1 MLTISLCGGLGNQ
14 LFQLAALQTI
24 SRQSGRKMYLESF
37 DSPLTCHSDQK
48 YFDSI
53 LSQWKSCPQR
63 QTPCQEVHE
72 TSYEFRIW
80 KFGVPIVKLCGYFQ
94 NYQYISEDFVN
105 SIVLPDV
112 PILQGAFLHIR
123 GGDYVNHPLH
133 DVHLEDYY
141 TKAIS
146 LFPKDTHFYIF
157 TNDIVYAKTLSFL
170 NTIHHT
176 IVEESDEVKTLTLLK
191 NCTLGGI
198 CANSTFSW
206 WGAYLNR
213 NHRILVLP
221 SKWFNTPNIYI
232 KGYFFPGSTII
243 EV

>member
-1 MLTISLCGGLGNQ
+1 MITISLCGGLGNQ
-14 LFQLAALQTI
+14 LFQLAALQSI
-24 SRQSGRKMYLESF
+24 SRQTNRTAYLETF
-37 DSPLTCHSDQK
+37 DSPVTCHSEQK

-53 LSQWKSCPQR
+53 LSQWKGRPQIR
-63 QTPCQEVHE
+63 NPCQEVDE
-72 TSYEFRIW
+72 ISYEFRRWNFTFPTI
-80 KFGVPIVKLCGYFQ
+80 KLRGYFQ
-94 NYQYISEDFVN
+94 NYQYICEDFV
-105 SIVLPDV
+105 SSLVVPDV
-112 PILQGAFLHIR
+112 PVLQGAFLHIR

-141 TKAIS
+141 KKATL

-176 IVEESDEVKTLTLLK
+176 IVEESNEVKTLALLK

-213 NHRILVLP
+213 NHRTLVLP
-221 SKWFNTPNIYI
+221 SKWFNTPSIHI
-232 KGYFFPGSTII
+232 KGYFFPGSTIV